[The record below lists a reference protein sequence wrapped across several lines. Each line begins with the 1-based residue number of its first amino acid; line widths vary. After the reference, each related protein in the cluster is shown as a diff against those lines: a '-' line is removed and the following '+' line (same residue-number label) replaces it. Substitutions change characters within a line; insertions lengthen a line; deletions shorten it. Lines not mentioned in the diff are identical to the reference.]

1 MLNERPALLA
11 FGDATGRRIH
21 WRDSTGW
28 DSKDSEAPNAAG
40 SGKGGAG
47 GHRGHHGSSA
57 TAASK
62 GAAASPPQAEPVS
75 EEWYGVT
82 LEPRGSGR
90 VGGLK
95 LSANALT
102 GNFAA
107 AGDLLFPALSKL
119 VLLDLRANA
128 LTGTLPSSIGSLRS
142 LEELYLSLNFLEG
155 QLPDDLGDC
164 NRLKKCSLNG
174 NRFSGPVPFGL
185 ARCSALHYLD
195 LSCNPKLAVPKAANL
210 ECTSQVKIVKLF
222 EDLGILKRRN

>member
-1 MLNERPALLA
+1 LLNERPALLA

-28 DSKDSEAPNAAG
+28 DSKGSEASSVVADS
-40 SGKGGAG
+40 SGKGV
-47 GHRGHHGSSA
+47 GHHGRHGSNA
-57 TAASK
+57 
-62 GAAASPPQAEPVS
+62 GAAATLPPQADLIS

-102 GNFAA
+102 GNFTV
-107 AGDLLFPALSKL
+107 AGDLLFPSLTKL

-128 LTGTLPSSIGSLRS
+128 LTGTLPSSVGSLRS

-155 QLPDDLGDC
+155 QIPDQLGDC
-164 NRLKKCSLNG
+164 SRLKKCSLSG
-174 NRFSGPVPFGL
+174 NRFSGPVPPGL

-195 LSCNPKLAVPKAANL
+195 LSCNPKLVVPKATNL
-210 ECTSQVKIVKLF
+210 ECTSQVKIVNSF
-222 EDLGILKRRN
+222 EILGILKRRNQVP